1 MCATSAKIIK
11 ETATNYNFSKWYT
24 SVENGPILPIIKLDL
39 DTIMTKLNTNFHID
53 TCNKWTET
61 VGGPTDRQ
69 TAAKQQKKTMKNS
82 QIKFKTN
89 SYVFNKLYPNK
100 IDALTW
106 FLITTIICT

>member
-11 ETATNYNFSKWYT
+11 ETATNYNFSKGYT

-69 TAAKQQKKTMKNS
+69 TAAKQKKKNYE
-82 QIKFKTN
+82 KFTN
-89 SYVFNKLYPNK
+89 
-100 IDALTW
+100 
-106 FLITTIICT
+106 